1 MRHKKRRTR
10 FGRQPGHRAATLRS
24 LARAVLLNES
34 IKTTRTKAREA
45 RRLVEKLIRVAKND
59 SLHSRR
65 QVLSMLGDRALVTKL
80 FKEIAPLFAQRQSG
94 YTRIV
99 PFNFRKG
106 DGANV
111 VFLELTQKKP
121 EEKPKPAGVKIGERA
136 EKRILPAK
144 KETKAEFKPAH
155 PKAAPEIKPALKE
168 EKAVEDVKKAKVK
181 DETKKLQKQKG
192 FLKKVGGF
200 FRRRTNM

>member
-10 FGRQPGHRAATLRS
+10 FGRQPRHRAATLQS
-24 LARAVLLNES
+24 LARAVLLHES
-34 IKTTRTKAREA
+34 IKTTRTKAKEA
-45 RRLVEKLIRVAKND
+45 RRLVEKLITIGKTD

-65 QVLSMLGDRALVTKL
+65 RAFSILRDKALVSKL
-80 FKEIAPLFAQRQSG
+80 FKEIAPLFANRQSG
-94 YTRIV
+94 YTRII

-106 DGANV
+106 DGATV
-111 VFLELTQKKP
+111 VFLELTEKKP
-121 EEKPKPAGVKIGERA
+121 VEKPKKLAKPKKKADPVRPQ
-136 EKRILPAK
+136 KRSNGA
-144 KETKAEFKPAH
+144 
-155 PKAAPEIKPALKE
+155 KAAPEIKPEVKE
-168 EKAVEDVKKAKVK
+168 EKVVEDVKKVRAK